1 EEFARVNEVLNHWC
15 EDEQRDPGSLKRA
28 ANVMFN
34 LSLDAKDLNRQRDQ
48 LREDWGENADR
59 ISQGALLCT
68 PDSAVDRVM
77 EYVSAGA
84 DEVNVALRAP
94 WNEEALDAYL
104 TDIMPKIRKAAG

>member
-1 EEFARVNEVLNHWC
+1 
-15 EDEQRDPGSLKRA
+15 
-28 ANVMFN
+28 
-34 LSLDAKDLNRQRDQ
+34 
-48 LREDWGENADR
+48 
-59 ISQGALLCT
+59 
-68 PDSAVDRVM
+68 M